1 MQDIKNKIEDLKSVA
16 EKLAIEIE
24 ITSLNDQEFQ
34 IQSGYCKMNG
44 KDMILLDKHISLQEQ
59 SEIILQ
65 ALKNFDLENIYVP
78 SWIREFIELE
88 STKWPFSTTYFRN
101 NVEEN

>member
-1 MQDIKNKIEDLKSVA
+1 MLDAKSRLQDLKSVA

-24 ITSLNDQEFQ
+24 VVNLNNQEFQ

-44 KDMILLDKHISLQEQ
+44 KDLILLDKNISFQEQ
-59 SEIILQ
+59 SEILLQ
-65 ALKNFDLENIYVP
+65 TLKNFDLEDIYVA

-88 STKWPFSTTYFRN
+88 ANK
-101 NVEEN
+101 

>member
-1 MQDIKNKIEDLKSVA
+1 MQDINSKIEDLKNVA

-44 KDMILLDKHISLQEQ
+44 KDLILLDKNISLQEQ
-59 SEIILQ
+59 SEVIIQ
-65 ALKNFDLENIYVP
+65 ALKNFDLENIYVA
-78 SWIREFIELE
+78 SWIREIIELE
-88 STKWPFSTTYFRN
+88 SSQ
-101 NVEEN
+101 